1 MKTQKNSNKK
11 KIKPRK
17 NPWTKI
23 YPPKN
28 PMMNFQPIKIYSR
41 NYVAWIGGNYHE
53 FSDCF
58 ECPKKSLLK
67 SSYPKNT
74 CHNFPPKKIPKSKIP
89 NPKKSFDYP
98 CHLKSGVPPPPP
110 PRWGPKGT
118 KKEKKLLQNLHNN
131 IFTYTFPY
139 NKSQN
144 LILLVMASLQNTHHY
159 QRKCEVFTLTQTC
172 ENTE

>member
-1 MKTQKNSNKK
+1 MWPGSVGTIMKSQIVLNAQKNPYLNQATR
-11 KIKPRK
+11 KILA
-17 NPWTKI
+17 I
-23 YPPKN
+23 I
-28 PMMNFQPIKIYSR
+28 F
-41 NYVAWIGGNYHE
+41 H
-53 FSDCF
+53 
-58 ECPKKSLLK
+58 
-67 SSYPKNT
+67 
-74 CHNFPPKKIPKSKIP
+74 PKSKIP

>member
-1 MKTQKNSNKK
+1 
-11 KIKPRK
+11 
-17 NPWTKI
+17 
-23 YPPKN
+23 
-28 PMMNFQPIKIYSR
+28 MNFQPIKIYAR

-74 CHNFPPKKIPKSKIP
+74 CHNFPPQKIPKSKIS

-98 CHLKSGVPPPPP
+98 CHLKSGVPP
-110 PRWGPKGT
+110 WGPKGT
-118 KKEKKLLQNLHNN
+118 KKEKKLLQNLHDN
-131 IFTYTFPY
+131 IFTHTFLY

-144 LILLVMASLQNTHHY
+144 LILLVMASLENTHHY
-159 QRKCEVFTLTQTC
+159 QRKYKVITLTQTC
-172 ENTE
+172 ENTELTVSKNCDPLFFHMTPFYLLYGSCGPQWRRKS

>member
-1 MKTQKNSNKK
+1 
-11 KIKPRK
+11 
-17 NPWTKI
+17 
-23 YPPKN
+23 
-28 PMMNFQPIKIYSR
+28 MNFQLIKIYAR
-41 NYVAWIGGNYHE
+41 NYVAGICGKYHE
-53 FSDCF
+53 SSNCF
-58 ECPKKSLLK
+58 EYPKKSLLT
-67 SSYPKNT
+67 STQYSKNT
-74 CHNFPPKKIPKSKIP
+74 CYNFPPKKILKSKIS

-110 PRWGPKGT
+110 WGPKST
-118 KKEKKLLQNLHNN
+118 KNKKKLLQNLHNN
-131 IFTYTFPY
+131 IFTHTFPY

>member
-1 MKTQKNSNKK
+1 
-11 KIKPRK
+11 
-17 NPWTKI
+17 
-23 YPPKN
+23 
-28 PMMNFQPIKIYSR
+28 MMNFQPIKIYSR

-58 ECPKKSLLK
+58 ECPKNPYL
-67 SSYPKNT
+67 NQAT
-74 CHNFPPKKIPKSKIP
+74 WKILAIIFH
-89 NPKKSFDYP
+89 PKKSQNRKFQT
-98 CHLKSGVPPPPP
+98 LKIPLIIHVTWNLEYHPPPPP
-110 PRWGPKGT
+110 WGPKGT

-131 IFTYTFPY
+131 IFTHTFPY

>member
-1 MKTQKNSNKK
+1 
-11 KIKPRK
+11 
-17 NPWTKI
+17 
-23 YPPKN
+23 
-28 PMMNFQPIKIYSR
+28 MMNFQPIKIYSR

-58 ECPKKSLLK
+58 ERPKKSLLK

-89 NPKKSFDYP
+89 NPKKSFFYP

-110 PRWGPKGT
+110 PPPWGPKGT

-131 IFTYTFPY
+131 IFTHTFPY

-159 QRKCEVFTLTQTC
+159 QRKWEVFTLTQTC

>member
-1 MKTQKNSNKK
+1 
-11 KIKPRK
+11 
-17 NPWTKI
+17 
-23 YPPKN
+23 
-28 PMMNFQPIKIYSR
+28 MNFQPIKIYSR

-110 PRWGPKGT
+110 PGVPRAQR

-131 IFTYTFPY
+131 IFTHTFPY

>member
-1 MKTQKNSNKK
+1 MWPGSVGTIMKSQIVLNAQKNPYLNQATR
-11 KIKPRK
+11 KILA
-17 NPWTKI
+17 I
-23 YPPKN
+23 I
-28 PMMNFQPIKIYSR
+28 F
-41 NYVAWIGGNYHE
+41 H
-53 FSDCF
+53 
-58 ECPKKSLLK
+58 
-67 SSYPKNT
+67 
-74 CHNFPPKKIPKSKIP
+74 PKSKIP

-131 IFTYTFPY
+131 IFTHTFPY

>member
-1 MKTQKNSNKK
+1 
-11 KIKPRK
+11 
-17 NPWTKI
+17 
-23 YPPKN
+23 
-28 PMMNFQPIKIYSR
+28 MMNFQPIKIYSR

-98 CHLKSGVPPPPP
+98 CTWNPVYHPPPPP
-110 PRWGPKGT
+110 GVPRAQR

-131 IFTYTFPY
+131 IFTHTFPY

>member
-1 MKTQKNSNKK
+1 MWPGSVGTIMKSQIVLNAQKNPYLNQATR
-11 KIKPRK
+11 KILA
-17 NPWTKI
+17 I
-23 YPPKN
+23 I
-28 PMMNFQPIKIYSR
+28 F
-41 NYVAWIGGNYHE
+41 H
-53 FSDCF
+53 
-58 ECPKKSLLK
+58 
-67 SSYPKNT
+67 
-74 CHNFPPKKIPKSKIP
+74 PKSKIP

-110 PRWGPKGT
+110 PRRGPKGT
-118 KKEKKLLQNLHNN
+118 KKEKTLLQNLHNN
-131 IFTYTFPY
+131 IFTHTFPY

>member
-1 MKTQKNSNKK
+1 MWPGLVGTIMKSQIVLKAQKNPYLNQATR
-11 KIKPRK
+11 KILA
-17 NPWTKI
+17 I
-23 YPPKN
+23 I
-28 PMMNFQPIKIYSR
+28 F
-41 NYVAWIGGNYHE
+41 H
-53 FSDCF
+53 
-58 ECPKKSLLK
+58 
-67 SSYPKNT
+67 
-74 CHNFPPKKIPKSKIP
+74 PKSKIP

-110 PRWGPKGT
+110 PLWGPKGR